1 MQFKSVESALERANS
16 MVYNWK
22 EVNLYVQN
30 KNVMYRHT
38 GRCVD
43 VAIQILYKV
52 QCLDCNYTA
61 IIIIIIIIIMYVC

>member
-30 KNVMYRHT
+30 QNVMYVQAHRKMC
-38 GRCVD
+38 GCRNSD
-43 VAIQILYKV
+43 FIQGAMFRL
-52 QCLDCNYTA
+52 
-61 IIIIIIIIIMYVC
+61 